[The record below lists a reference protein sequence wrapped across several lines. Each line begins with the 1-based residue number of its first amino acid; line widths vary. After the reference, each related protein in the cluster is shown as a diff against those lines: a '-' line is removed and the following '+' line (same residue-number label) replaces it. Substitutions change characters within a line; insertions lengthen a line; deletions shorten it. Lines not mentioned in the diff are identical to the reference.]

1 MFSQPILISGGKR
14 TILKYTN
21 IRLEILMDS
30 LNMLLTFIASSS
42 FMVTFLNLGTS
53 VQTLSPPTPPHHA
66 MILFLPCNWDCHD
79 ERTAVGWRSFLLKP
93 DQGTS
98 IAV

>member
-42 FMVTFLNLGTS
+42 FIVTFLNLGTS
-53 VQTLSPPTPPHHA
+53 VQTLSPPTPPHPTT
-66 MILFLPCNWDCHD
+66 L
-79 ERTAVGWRSFLLKP
+79 
-93 DQGTS
+93 
-98 IAV
+98 

>member
-42 FMVTFLNLGTS
+42 FIVTFLNLGTS
-53 VQTLSPPTPPHHA
+53 TNSLNPHPTPPRYDS
-66 MILFLPCNWDCHD
+66 IPTLQLGLP
-79 ERTAVGWRSFLLKP
+79 
-93 DQGTS
+93 
-98 IAV
+98 